1 MATNRKFNFDLIKRN
16 LEQTKRELPVV
27 LAKQAENYF
36 TDSFKK
42 GALGSENKW
51 PEVERRKVGTSAYK
65 YPKTKGL
72 SRRTSPILV
81 RRAILRRAV
90 SNSIR
95 NANWNQIKLTVDL
108 PYAMFNQEGTDTIPA
123 RPFMKQTNELGN
135 LQKTTIT
142 KTMNRIWK
150 V

>member
-1 MATNRKFNFDLIKRN
+1 MATSRRFNFEVIKRN
-16 LEQTKRELPVV
+16 LEQTKRELPVL

-36 TDSFKK
+36 TGSFKK
-42 GALGSENKW
+42 GALGSDKW

-65 YPKTKGL
+65 YPKKKGL

-81 RRAILRRAV
+81 RRGILRGRV

-95 NANWNQIKLTVDL
+95 NANWNQIKLIVDL

-123 RPFMKQTNELGN
+123 RQFMKQTTELGN
-135 LQKTTIT
+135 MQKTTIT

>member
-1 MATNRKFNFDLIKRN
+1 MATSRRFNFDVIKRN
-16 LEQTKRELPVV
+16 LEQTKRELPVL

-36 TDSFKK
+36 TGSFKK
-42 GALGSENKW
+42 GALGNDKW

-65 YPKTKGL
+65 YPKKKGL

-81 RRAILRRAV
+81 RRGILRGRV

-95 NANWNQIKLTVDL
+95 NANWNQIKLIVDL

-123 RPFMKQTNELGN
+123 RPFMKQTTELGN
-135 LQKTTIT
+135 MQKSTIT

>member
-1 MATNRKFNFDLIKRN
+1 MATRRKFDFELIKRN
-16 LEQTKRELPVV
+16 LEKTKRELPVV

-42 GALGSENKW
+42 GALGENKW
-51 PEVERRKVGTSAYK
+51 PEVERRKPGTSAYK

-81 RRAILRRAV
+81 RRGILRGRV

-95 NANWNQIKLTVDL
+95 NANWNQIKLLVDL
-108 PYAMFNQEGTDTIPA
+108 PYAMYNQEGTDTIPA
-123 RPFMKQTNELGN
+123 RPFMKQTNELGTM
-135 LQKTTIT
+135 QKTMIT

>member
-1 MATNRKFNFDLIKRN
+1 MATSRKFNFDVIKRN

-27 LAKQAENYF
+27 LAKQTENYF
-36 TDSFKK
+36 TASFKK
-42 GALGSENKW
+42 GALGDEKW
-51 PEVERRKVGTSAYK
+51 PEVERRKIGTSAYK

-81 RRAILRRAV
+81 RRGILRGRV

-108 PYAMFNQEGTDTIPA
+108 PYAMFLQEGTDTIPA
-123 RPFMKQTNELGN
+123 RPFMKQTNELATM
-135 LQKTTIT
+135 QKSTIT